1 MGDRKA
7 INLGSSLD
15 QRAAVLTLRRDT
27 DGNYAWKV
35 SGMRYANVELDT
47 RSNLFSSVGIG
58 ARGATIIIRPDRT
71 LTLHNAMRWMGQF
84 LFLTSII
91 PSQRRDRLEVKSALC
106 TPVECVANAQN
117 KGKEGPAFP
126 GILTEKYVGH
136 AQLDPNA
143 VVTTDYVLVT
153 PKVITLAPGSWVICA
168 GAYYRVL
175 VPHEL
180 DEFKNEYEIRRKED
194 C

>member
-1 MGDRKA
+1 MGDRKT

-15 QRAAVLTLRRDT
+15 QRVEALELRRDES
-27 DGNYAWKV
+27 GNYAWK
-35 SGMRYANVELDT
+35 SIGARYAAVEMDA
-47 RSNLFSSVGIG
+47 RKNLFSSVGIG
-58 ARGATIIIRPDRT
+58 TRGATVTLRPCPD
-71 LTLHNAMRWMGQF
+71 LTLHHALRWRDQH

-91 PSQRRDRLEVKSALC
+91 PSPTRDRVEVKTALC

-117 KGKEGPAFP
+117 KGGEGPTFP

-136 AQLDPNA
+136 DQEDPHA
-143 VVTTDYVLVT
+143 VVTTDYVLVV
-153 PKVITLAPGSWVICA
+153 PKAITLAPGSWVICA
-168 GAYYRVL
+168 GKYYRVL

-180 DEFKNEYEIRRKED
+180 DEFKNEYEVRRKED

>member
-1 MGDRKA
+1 MADRKA
-7 INLGSSLD
+7 INFGSSLD
-15 QRAAVLTLRRDT
+15 QKVEVIELRRDSE
-27 DGNYAWKV
+27 GNYAWQEI
-35 SGMRYANVELDT
+35 GTRYAAVVQDT
-47 RSNLFSSVGIG
+47 KYNLFSSVGIG
-58 ARGATIIIRPDRT
+58 TRGATVTIRPTQT
-71 LTLHNAMRWMGQF
+71 LTLHHALRWRGQH

-91 PSQRRDRLEVKSALC
+91 PSQARDRVEVKTALC
-106 TPVECVANAQN
+106 RPVECIANAQN
-117 KGKEGPAFP
+117 KNEEGPRFP

-136 AQLDPNA
+136 AQLDPHA

-153 PKVITLAPGSWVICA
+153 PKAVTLESGSWIICA
-168 GAYYRVL
+168 GKYYRVL

>member
-1 MGDRKA
+1 MSERKY

-15 QRAAVLTLRRDT
+15 QRVEVLVLHQDKAGIF
-27 DGNYAWKV
+27 DWSPA
-35 SGMRYANVELDT
+35 GMRYANVEQDT
-47 RSNLFSSVGIG
+47 RNNLFSSVGIG
-58 ARGATIIIRPDRT
+58 ARGATVTIRPDRT
-71 LTLHNAMRWMGQF
+71 LTLHHALRWRGQH

-91 PSQRRDRLEVKSALC
+91 PSQRRDRLEVKTALC

-117 KGKEGPAFP
+117 KGEEGPKFP

-136 AQLDPNA
+136 AQLDPHA

-153 PKVITLAPGSWVICA
+153 PKMITLAPGSWVICA
-168 GAYYRVL
+168 GVYYRVL

-180 DEFKNEYEIRRKED
+180 DEFKNEYEVRRKED

>member
-1 MGDRKA
+1 MSDRKY

-15 QRAAVLTLRRDT
+15 QRVEVLNLHRDNV
-27 DGNYAWKV
+27 GNYEWK
-35 SGMRYANVELDT
+35 SIGTRYANVTQDS
-47 RSNLFSSVGIG
+47 RNNLFSSVGIG
-58 ARGATIIIRPDRT
+58 ARGATVTIRPDRT
-71 LTLHNAMRWMGQF
+71 LTLYHALRWRGQH

-91 PSQRRDRLEVKSALC
+91 PSPTRDRVEVKTALC

-117 KGKEGPAFP
+117 KGEEGPKFP

-136 AQLDPNA
+136 AQLDPHA

-153 PKVITLAPGSWVICA
+153 PKAVSLEPGAWVICS
-168 GAYYRVL
+168 GKYFRVM

>member
-1 MGDRKA
+1 MHDH
-7 INLGSSLD
+7 LSSALTEKVE
-15 QRAAVLTLRRDT
+15 VLKLVQDA
-27 DGNYAWKV
+27 DAENYVWAK
-35 SGMRYANVELDT
+35 SRCLYASIEMDT
-47 RSNLFSSVGIG
+47 RGNIFSDVGIG
-58 ARGATIIIRPDRT
+58 ARGGTVVLQPCRE
-71 LTLHNAMRWMGQF
+71 LTLHNALRWRGQH

-91 PSQRRDRLEVKSALC
+91 PSQRRDRLEVKTALC

-117 KGKEGPAFP
+117 KGEEGPKFP

-136 AQLDPNA
+136 AQLDPHA

-153 PKVITLAPGSWVICA
+153 PKVINLAPGSWIICA
-168 GAYYRVL
+168 GKYYRIL

-180 DEFKNEYEIRRKED
+180 DEFKNEYEVRRKED